1 MTGLGQDS
9 TGAVIERRAGRP
21 DIHGDLIADLTAAA
35 EQVLNIA
42 PIKPDDDL
50 FDMGCDSIQALTLLM
65 EIEARTGRSLTP
77 SDLYEAP
84 TIAELAALLAA
95 PQMANSSRLFVLRPG
110 DPAVPPVFMAPG
122 LGSTAAQLLP
132 IARALDT
139 SAVVYGLE
147 PAGLDMGTLPHR
159 RIEDMAAEF
168 AAVMGPLGVNG
179 TYHLVGFCFGGLI
192 AAEIAQ
198 QLAQARRT
206 PDGVSL
212 TMIATFPHTSFWPV
226 TSRVRAWARL
236 IGQLS
241 WGALAKR
248 VLHHHLPALRAMP
261 RRQAVRHAAGLAWRG
276 AKLPLRIFGL
286 SAYARADRPDSVNGT
301 DMPSV
306 LQRLRQASLEAFG
319 QYAPR
324 RYDGETLLV
333 TAQVP
338 KRLPFDSSRF
348 WSRRIARL
356 RIEHV
361 ASEPVDMLSDHVQ
374 AVAAVVSRFIAP
386 PVADSRR

>member
-1 MTGLGQDS
+1 L
-9 TGAVIERRAGRP
+9 
-21 DIHGDLIADLTAAA
+21 HGDVIADLTAAA
-35 EQVLNIA
+35 ERVLHIA
-42 PIKPDDDL
+42 PIRPDDDL

-65 EIEARTGRSLTP
+65 DIEALTGRSLTP

-95 PQMANSSRLFVLRPG
+95 PQMACSSRLLVLKAG

-139 SAVVYGLE
+139 PAVVYGLE
-147 PAGLDMGTLPHR
+147 PAGLDVGSLPHR

-168 AAVMGPLGVNG
+168 AALLGPLSANG
-179 TYHLVGFCFGGLI
+179 KCHLIGFCFGGLV

-198 QLAQARRT
+198 QLTRGRGT
-206 PDGVSL
+206 SDGISL
-212 TMIATFPHTSFWPV
+212 TMIATFPHTSCWPV
-226 TSRVRAWARL
+226 TSRARAWAQL

-241 WGALAKR
+241 WSALAKR
-248 VLHHHLPALRAMP
+248 LLHHHLPALRAMP
-261 RRQAVRHAAGLAWRG
+261 RRQALRHAAGLAWRG
-276 AKLPLRIFGL
+276 AKLPVRIFGL
-286 SAYARADRPDSVNGT
+286 SAYARADRPDAVNGT

-306 LQRLRQASLEAFG
+306 LQRLRHASLEAFG

-333 TAQVP
+333 AAKVP
-338 KRLPFDSSRF
+338 KRLPFDPSGF
-348 WSRRIARL
+348 WSCRISRL

-361 ASEPVDMLSDHVQ
+361 ASEPVDMLTDHVQ
-374 AVAAVVSRFIAP
+374 AVAAVISGFMAGAA
-386 PVADSRR
+386 ADKGR